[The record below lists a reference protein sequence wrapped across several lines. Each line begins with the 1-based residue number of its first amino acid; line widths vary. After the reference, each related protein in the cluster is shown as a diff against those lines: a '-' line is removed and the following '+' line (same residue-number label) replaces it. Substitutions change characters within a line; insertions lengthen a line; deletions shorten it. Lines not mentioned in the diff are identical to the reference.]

1 MYCFKYKKTLE
12 SIIMKHQND
21 DIYLAKWVAG
31 EMSENELHDFKKSS
45 AYADYKF
52 LIDVVNNLETPD
64 YNQQKNFTATLNK
77 IAKQKEQ
84 PVTKIRT
91 LIPNWAYAAAASV
104 VLFLG
109 YTFFFQ
115 ETNYSAALAEQT
127 SFELPD
133 GSEVLLNAG
142 SEIAFKTFNWEN
154 NRALNLTGEAYFKV
168 KKGSKFT
175 VQTKEGT
182 VAVLGT
188 QFTVNSRDNF
198 YNVTCFEG
206 KVKVTS
212 GKLNHILTPG
222 KAISIQDK
230 IVTPYTVVETTPSW
244 TEQESSF
251 NNVAIPAVVTE
262 LERQYN
268 ISVFGKENLQ
278 EAYFSGRFSHT
289 NLQQALTTI
298 FDTMEI
304 PYTFDANR
312 NVSIQKY

>member
-1 MYCFKYKKTLE
+1 
-12 SIIMKHQND
+12 MKHQND
-21 DIYLAKWVAG
+21 DTYLAKWLAG
-31 EMSENELHDFKKSS
+31 EMPENELQDFKKSN

-52 LIDVVNNLETPD
+52 LIDVVDGLETPD
-64 YNQQKNFTATLNK
+64 YNQQENYTATLDK
-77 IAKQKEQ
+77 IAKQQEK
-84 PVTKIRT
+84 PVTKVRT

-115 ETNYSAALAEQT
+115 ETTYNAELAEQT
-127 SFELPD
+127 NFELPD

-142 SEIAFKTFNWEN
+142 SEIAFNTFNWEN
-154 NRALNLTGEAYFKV
+154 NRTLDLTGEAYFKV

-175 VQTKEGT
+175 VITKEGS

-188 QFTVNSRDNF
+188 QFTVNSRNDF

-222 KAISIQDK
+222 NAISIQDH
-230 IVTPYTVVETTPSW
+230 IATPYTTIETVPSW
-244 TEQESSF
+244 TAQESSF
-251 NNVAIPAVVTE
+251 NNVAISQVVTE
-262 LERQYN
+262 LERQYSIT
-268 ISVFGKENLQ
+268 ISGKENLQ
-278 EAYFSGRFSHT
+278 DAYFSGRFSHT
-289 NLQQALTTI
+289 NLQQALITI

-304 PYTFDANR
+304 PYTFDANS

>member
-1 MYCFKYKKTLE
+1 ME
-12 SIIMKHQND
+12 HQNND
-21 DIYLAKWVAG
+21 TYLAKWLAG
-31 EMSENELHDFKKSS
+31 EMPKDELQDFKKSDT
-45 AYADYKF
+45 YADYKF
-52 LIDVVNNLETPD
+52 LIDVVDGLETPD
-64 YNQQKNFTATLNK
+64 YNQQKNFSATLNK
-77 IAKQKEQ
+77 IAEQK
-84 PVTKIRT
+84 PITKVRT
-91 LIPNWAYAAAASV
+91 LIPNWAYAVAASV

-115 ETNYSAALAEQT
+115 ETTYQAELAEQT

-142 SEIAFKTFNWEN
+142 SEIAFNTFNWEN
-154 NRALNLTGEAYFKV
+154 NRTLDLTGEAYFKV

-175 VQTKEGT
+175 VLTKEGS

-188 QFTVNSRDNF
+188 QFSVNSRNNF

-206 KVKVTS
+206 KVQVTS
-212 GKLNHILTPG
+212 GKLNHILTLG

-230 IVTPYTVVETTPSW
+230 IATPYTVIETTPSW
-244 TEQESSF
+244 TAQESSF
-251 NNVAIPAVVTE
+251 NNVAISEVVTE

-268 ISVFGKENLQ
+268 ITITGKNNLQ
-278 EAYFSGRFSHT
+278 DAYFSGRFSHT
-289 NLQQALTTI
+289 NLQQAIITI

-304 PYTFDANR
+304 PYTFDANS

>member
-1 MYCFKYKKTLE
+1 ME
-12 SIIMKHQND
+12 HQND
-21 DIYLAKWVAG
+21 DTYLAKWLAG
-31 EMSENELHDFKKSS
+31 EMPENELHDFKKSS
-45 AYADYKF
+45 TYADYKF
-52 LIDVVNNLETPD
+52 LIDVVDELETPD
-64 YNQQKNFTATLNK
+64 YNQQKNYSATLNK
-77 IAKQKEQ
+77 IAKQQEKS
-84 PVTKIRT
+84 VTKVRT

-109 YTFFFQ
+109 YSFFFQ
-115 ETNYSAALAEQT
+115 ETTYNAQLAEQT
-127 SFELPD
+127 NFKLPD

-142 SEIAFKTFNWEN
+142 SKIAFNKFNWDN
-154 NRALNLTGEAYFKV
+154 NRTLDLTGEAYFKV

-175 VQTKEGT
+175 VITKEGE

-188 QFTVNSRDNF
+188 QFTVNSRNDF

-222 KAISIQDK
+222 KAISIQDH
-230 IVTPYTVVETTPSW
+230 IATPYTTIDTIPSW
-244 TEQESSF
+244 TAQESSF
-251 NNVAIPAVVTE
+251 NNVAISQVVTE

-268 ISVFGKENLQ
+268 ITISGKENLQ
-278 EAYFSGRFSHT
+278 DAYFSGRFSHT
-289 NLQQALTTI
+289 NLQQALITI

-304 PYTFDANR
+304 RYTFDANS